1 MICRNFL
8 LGTQNVGQIRET
20 ANQVMTFVDPTHTF
34 LMAAA
39 THLPPLSA
47 HLQAEGE
54 PRREGRTH
62 LIHASI
68 DEARDVIC

>member
-20 ANQVMTFVDPTHTF
+20 ANQVMIFADLICTF

-39 THLPPLSA
+39 THPAPLSA
-47 HLQAEGE
+47 HLQAQGA
-54 PRREGRTH
+54 RWREG
-62 LIHASI
+62 
-68 DEARDVIC
+68 

>member
-20 ANQVMTFVDPTHTF
+20 ANQAIIFVDLICTF
-34 LMAAA
+34 LMTAA

-47 HLQAEGE
+47 HLRT
-54 PRREGRTH
+54 PDKSLREG
-62 LIHASI
+62 
-68 DEARDVIC
+68 